1 MSPFNLRGLVALVA
15 LAAAVAHA
23 DGNWRQDSGAAGWP
37 SSPALNGD
45 CTLNTGTGAI
55 SCGLADIVTP
65 TLYGIAY
72 WSAVSGNGTLANTQI
87 TGLVKGGGSGAAP
100 TAAVA
105 GTDYLAPPSGTAIL
119 KANSGGALANAAAA
133 TDYVAPGAITA
144 SGLTGSAQYKFPC
157 RYSSGSGALQ
167 ECTLSTG
174 LSTDGSGNV
183 TASAGGSG
191 GVTLVGKQPLTY
203 STANSTAEIVVFSQA
218 VGALTANDMLRL
230 RGHVSVTGSTNV
242 KTVKVYLTTAGA
254 GAQGATYSC
263 VGTCTALLN
272 QVMTTA
278 AQTSAIFTL
287 VTSNQNATNS
297 QETSG
302 QFLTANGSVGSVASG
317 TSAIQTSTSSVVVIT
332 ITKALGTETAAIHG
346 VTLEKISDG
355 T

>member
-100 TAAVA
+100 TAAV
-105 GTDYLAPPSGTAIL
+105 
-119 KANSGGALANAAAA
+119 AA

-242 KTVKVYLTTAGA
+242 KTVKAYLTTAGA

-263 VGTCTALLN
+263 VGTCTGLLN
-272 QVMTTA
+272 QAMNTA